1 MFLVGSVL
9 VTLVPGVTASG
20 WKDAL
25 SGESTGPDC
34 VCAWWEAPPLPWR
47 QVVPQPAVISN
58 RSLWQRPGPPCRRP
72 DASAAWVP
80 HPEKSAAPK
89 RKPLHS
95 QFRLKLSCAE
105 SNGMEWQGSA
115 HTSRRPSAPCLSL
128 LVLPTARLRFPGPS
142 APRTCTWAAPPPSGV
157 CYLKPG
163 ADLRSGALECFISL
177 LFIAGWVASE
187 ILFNFSG
194 FRFPQLCDTQWPR
207 RDISLLMKNGVFW
220 MFSLYLEEYTGV
232 GVELGS
238 CSGRDPV
245 TLGSQFIF

>member
-1 MFLVGSVL
+1 MKGCLKRGVDRPGLCLSLVGGAPSPL
-9 VTLVPGVTASG
+9 EAGGPPACGDLQSESLTASG
-20 WKDAL
+20 P
-25 SGESTGPDC
+25 T
-34 VCAWWEAPPLPWR
+34 LPTSWCF
-47 QVVPQPAVISN
+47 
-58 RSLWQRPGPPCRRP
+58 CRLG
-72 DASAAWVP
+72 
-80 HPEKSAAPK
+80 AAPGK
-89 RKPLHS
+89 VCCAEEEATS

-142 APRTCTWAAPPPSGV
+142 APRTCTWAAPPPSGG

-194 FRFPQLCDTQWPR
+194 FWFPQLCDTQWPR

>member
-1 MFLVGSVL
+1 MKGCLKRGVDRPGLCLRLVGGAPSPL
-9 VTLVPGVTASG
+9 EAGGPPACGDLQSESLTASG
-20 WKDAL
+20 P
-25 SGESTGPDC
+25 T
-34 VCAWWEAPPLPWR
+34 LPTSWCF
-47 QVVPQPAVISN
+47 
-58 RSLWQRPGPPCRRP
+58 CRLG
-72 DASAAWVP
+72 
-80 HPEKSAAPK
+80 AAPGK
-89 RKPLHS
+89 VCCAEEEATSQSIQVKTELCRKQWDGVTGIRTHLQETQCSLPVT
-95 QFRLKLSCAE
+95 SCAF
-105 SNGMEWQGSA
+105 
-115 HTSRRPSAPCLSL
+115 
-128 LVLPTARLRFPGPS
+128 PTARLRFPGPS
-142 APRTCTWAAPPPSGV
+142 APRTCTWAAPPPSGG